1 MKISGKLE
9 NTLIDLQKILHNQ
22 NQSIVNARAPEKS
35 GQKCLSSAGSNRC
48 QDTVAKPHKMRF
60 CQRKN
65 ENDPH
70 SVSKLHFLS
79 KNYKFLKSLKN
90 GQFLPF
96 VSELTIY
103 KE

>member
-9 NTLIDLQKILHNQ
+9 NTLIDLQKNLHNQ

-60 CQRKN
+60 FVKN
-65 ENDPH
+65 EW
-70 SVSKLHFLS
+70 SVLTSFS
-79 KNYKFLKSLKN
+79 DMTKF
-90 GQFLPF
+90 
-96 VSELTIY
+96 
-103 KE
+103 

>member
-48 QDTVAKPHKMRF
+48 QDTVAKPHKYRF
-60 CQRKN
+60 RT
-65 ENDPH
+65 ENQP
-70 SVSKLHFLS
+70 
-79 KNYKFLKSLKN
+79 
-90 GQFLPF
+90 
-96 VSELTIY
+96 LTSN
-103 KE
+103 